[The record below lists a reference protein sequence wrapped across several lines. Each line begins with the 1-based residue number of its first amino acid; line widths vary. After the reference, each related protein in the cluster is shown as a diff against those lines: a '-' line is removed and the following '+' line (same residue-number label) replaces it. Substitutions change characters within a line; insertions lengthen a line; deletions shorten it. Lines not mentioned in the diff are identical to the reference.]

1 MLQRWIR
8 WHAVSNFCL
17 QVLYKISYDSAKFLF
32 CNLCG
37 NYGSWPTENT
47 TNSSDLSMF
56 QVTLY
61 YEATGD
67 GMVQSK
73 VRVQCSIYNS
83 LCRTSPYGVYALHMG
98 FLYWKPFKPQL
109 SLMRK
114 LFLFTVYPYAI
125 RTRAFLLSSVDILQ
139 AQYAGI
145 MQRTVS
151 QSINQNKLYRAGP
164 IASSVAWQGGE

>member
-83 LCRTSPYGVYALHMG
+83 LCRTSPYGVRYTHG
-98 FLYWKPFKPQL
+98 FPVLKTLQTPDK
-109 SLMRK
+109 
-114 LFLFTVYPYAI
+114 PYAQTFLVYIVPICYTYSCLLIVLCWHPSGTI
-125 RTRAFLLSSVDILQ
+125 RWNYAANCQSVHK
-139 AQYAGI
+139 
-145 MQRTVS
+145 S
-151 QSINQNKLYRAGP
+151 
-164 IASSVAWQGGE
+164 E